1 MHMFKHKYTC
11 TGMCVSVDMTRV
23 RHQGT
28 TLSVGPWLPPRLRQ
42 CLFVVHWWIYQANWL
57 RSFQRFCFCLLSFC
71 RRTGIIDACYLYG
84 TYMDLYGSS
93 GSELGS
99 LHLCCKHFTRR
110 FISILF
116 FETFA
121 HSLGWLWIPY
131 LPVSASW
138 VLEILACDTMLC
150 LCGAKDQTKGFV
162 HTR

>member
-1 MHMFKHKYTC
+1 MY
-11 TGMCVSVDMTRV
+11 
-23 RHQGT
+23 RHVCECGYDQGT
-28 TLSVGPWLPPRLRQ
+28 ASGDNLECWSLTSTSLETVSLCCTLMD
-42 CLFVVHWWIYQANWL
+42 IQANWL

-71 RRTGIIDACYLYG
+71 RRTGIIDARYLYG

-99 LHLCCKHFTRR
+99 SHLCCKHFTRR